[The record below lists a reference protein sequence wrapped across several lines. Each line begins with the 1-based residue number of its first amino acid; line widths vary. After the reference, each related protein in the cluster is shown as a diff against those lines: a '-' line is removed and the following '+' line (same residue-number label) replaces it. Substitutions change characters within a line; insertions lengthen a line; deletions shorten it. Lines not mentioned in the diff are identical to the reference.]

1 MRILDHVDV
10 ILCVFGHLSATSFD
24 LVLTEH
30 ALDVTVS
37 AQKSRARV
45 LNALKKRAN
54 DYEMDNS
61 VTCTET

>member
-24 LVLTEH
+24 LVLTER

-37 AQKSRARV
+37 AHRKAEHEYQ
-45 LNALKKRAN
+45 
-54 DYEMDNS
+54 MP
-61 VTCTET
+61 